1 MRTRTETVETHSS
14 LGRNSFCSLDN
25 LVLVLGQI
33 WGLGRILGLASLL
46 ILGLGSFLVLV
57 LGLGSLLVLGL
68 SLVLGSLLGLVLGL
82 GSLLPVLQA
91 CSVLRLGGEGGG
103 QLNFLQ

>member
-25 LVLVLGQI
+25 LVLVLGQV

-68 SLVLGSLLGLVLGL
+68 VLGSLLGLVLGL
-82 GSLLPVLQA
+82 GSLIPVLQA
-91 CSVLRLGGEGGG
+91 CSVLRLGGAGGG